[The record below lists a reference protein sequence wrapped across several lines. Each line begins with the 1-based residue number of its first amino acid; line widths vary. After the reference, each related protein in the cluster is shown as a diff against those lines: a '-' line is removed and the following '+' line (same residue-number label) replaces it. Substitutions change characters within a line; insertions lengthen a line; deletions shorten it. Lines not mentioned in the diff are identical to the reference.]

1 METDIKAIE
10 ERLTVENESRRPRLL
25 APGMDSSDY
34 FKKVMTGAEAFRALQ
49 LVLLRWH
56 YLNKDLP
63 LIWFFYE
70 IPCDGALVE
79 DWACALEEM
88 LEERLIYKSGALP
101 VTMGMKEAVF
111 QPCKC
116 CENCKYKED

>member
-1 METDIKAIE
+1 MELDKKAIE
-10 ERLTVENESRRPRLL
+10 ARLTPENESRRQRLL
-25 APGMDSSDY
+25 NGLTSMDY
-34 FKKVMTGAEAFRALQ
+34 FQKVMTGAEAFRALQ

-63 LIWFFYE
+63 LIWFHYE

-88 LEERLIYKSGALP
+88 LEERLVWGSGGLP
-101 VTMGMKEAVF
+101 ITMGMKEAAF
-111 QPCKC
+111 QTCKC
-116 CENCKYKED
+116 CENCKYKD

>member
-1 METDIKAIE
+1 MEIDKKTIE

-25 APGMDSSDY
+25 NPEMDSSDY

-79 DWACALEEM
+79 DWARALEEM
-88 LEERLIYKSGALP
+88 FEERLIYGSGALP
-101 VTMGMKEAVF
+101 ITMGMKEAVF
-111 QPCKC
+111 QPCTC
-116 CENCKYKED
+116 CDKCKYKDS